1 MKGVGIIF
9 NFLQGTIIV
18 PAFLFMSYSWSCAY
32 IVGIFIQGVWN
43 GASYYIE
50 VFSKRCLLVR
60 YIEIMSTVIF
70 FIWSV
75 FVSCLKALNGFI

>member
-50 VFSKRCLLVR
+50 VFSKRSLLVR

-75 FVSCLKALNGFI
+75 FMSC